1 MTAAIYDLHLMMSS
15 SFLLTDVH
23 LTSDT
28 LLLQYIFNLT
38 VKWMGFTEQAG
49 LTLSLAVGASD

>member
-15 SFLLTDVH
+15 SFFLTDVH

-38 VKWMGFTEQAG
+38 VKCWMGFTEQAG
-49 LTLSLAVGASD
+49 LTLSCSRC